1 MRKQVSESKL
11 IHINCKE
18 LPQSEGKYQ
27 ETLVK
32 ALILVEQIAR
42 IFKVITEWSFF
53 FYLSATNPKIFF
65 R

>member
-18 LPQSEGKYQ
+18 LPQSVGKYQ
-27 ETLVK
+27 GTLVK

-42 IFKVITEWSFF
+42 IFKVITE
-53 FYLSATNPKIFF
+53 
-65 R
+65 